1 MKTKNCR
8 SATRR
13 VREIAEKKGRLMSK
27 EKLLGSFLT
36 GFAVLLLVGS
46 GCGKAPYDLVILNG
60 TLVDGTGAAR
70 READVAVKEGKI
82 VAIGELT
89 DSPAERTLDAAG
101 LIVAPGFIDIH
112 NHSDYTILVDPQAE
126 SMVRQGVTTMVL
138 GESGSAGP
146 VVGKADAALPY
157 GLTRTW
163 TTLGG
168 YFQHVENNGV
178 TLNIGS
184 YVGQGQVWVSV
195 MGYENR
201 RPTATEL
208 SQMKK
213 LVAEAMEEGA
223 LGLSTSLLMPPWS
236 LVSTDELVE
245 LAKVSRQYG
254 GIYSTHH
261 RDEGLGVF
269 EAVGEAIE
277 IGRRADIP
285 VDIIHL
291 KIAHKDLWG
300 RMNELVKQIETARA
314 EGLNIQAN
322 VYPYT
327 AGQNNLVALIP
338 PWALDGGRGKML
350 ERLRDPAL
358 RRRMRQDLLN
368 GIEGWYNHY
377 TAPGGWDRMLLVSF
391 TEPQNRPFQGKYM
404 NELIESRGGDG
415 FEVLFDVLLEEGG
428 SVPTVYFHHTEP
440 DMQLAM
446 KQPWTSIGSDGEA
459 VSIEGVLSEQNPHPR
474 YYGTFPRVLGRYV
487 RELGLLTLEQAV
499 HKMTD
504 LNARKVGFQGRGRV
518 EEGYWA
524 DITLFDPK
532 TVIDRATFE
541 QSNQYPE
548 GIEYVLVNGRVVL
561 ERGRHSGERPGKVLR
576 GPGFKK
582 GSS

>member
-1 MKTKNCR
+1 MYLQQMKACLLTAL
-8 SATRR
+8 AT
-13 VREIAEKKGRLMSK
+13 I
-27 EKLLGSFLT
+27 LLIT
-36 GFAVLLLVGS
+36 
-46 GCGKAPYDLVILNG
+46 GCGQDAYDLIILNG

-70 READVAVKEGKI
+70 READVAVKDGKI
-82 VAIGELT
+82 VAMGDLA
-89 DSPAERTLDAAG
+89 DSPARRTIDASG

-112 NHSDYTILVDPQAE
+112 NHSDYTILVDPKAE

-146 VVGKADAALPY
+146 VVGKADPALPY
-157 GLTRTW
+157 GLTRNW

-168 YFQHVENNGV
+168 YFQHIENKGV

-184 YVGQGQVWVSV
+184 YVGQGQVWVAV

-201 RPTATEL
+201 RPGAEEL
-208 SQMKK
+208 EQMKE

-245 LAKVSRQYG
+245 LAQVARHYG

-269 EAVGEAIE
+269 AAVGEAIE

-300 RMNELVKQIETARA
+300 RMGELVKQIETARA

-327 AGQNNLVALIP
+327 AGQNDLVALIP

-358 RRRMRQDLLN
+358 RQRMRRDLLN

-391 TEPQNRPFQGKYM
+391 TQPQNEPFQGKYM

-415 FEVLFDVLLEEGG
+415 FDVLFDVLLEEGG

-440 DMQLAM
+440 DMQLAL

-459 VSIEGVLSEQNPHPR
+459 VNTEGVLGEQNPHPR

-499 HKMTD
+499 HKMTE
-504 LNARKVGFQGRGRV
+504 LNAKKVGFQLRGRV
-518 EEGYWA
+518 EGGYWA
-524 DITLFDPK
+524 DLTLFDPK

-541 QSNQYPE
+541 QSTQYPE

-561 ERGRHSGERPGKVLR
+561 ERGRHTGERPGKVLR

-582 GSS
+582 GSP